1 MLVLTF
7 ITLMYRGLASKLWR
21 ETRSVRAE
29 KVDELNLT
37 PDRAIEPSVKAAL
50 ISQRWMTQSDSAKM
64 SFKDTFLDLT
74 VAWKTLQPRSPQS
87 RSSSEA
93 FPAWFQHHT
102 REKHISFKTFRAEW
116 QSTITLSGWEQFNSG
131 DPHPQSDSQINV
143 ILKSRGVTAATLS
156 KAGLTLYFFK
166 EKTW

>member
-1 MLVLTF
+1 MHWNMASSFFTVMCSTRKRPIWMLVLTL
-7 ITLMYRGLASKLWR
+7 ITLIYHGLASKLWSQ
-21 ETRSVRAE
+21 TQSVRA
-29 KVDELNLT
+29 KRGTRLNLT
-37 PDRAIEPSVKAAL
+37 SARAIEPSVKAEL
-50 ISQRWMTQSDSAKM
+50 ISLRWMTQSDSAKM

-102 REKHISFKTFRAEW
+102 REKQISCKTFRAGW

-131 DPHPQSDSQINV
+131 DPHPQSDSV
-143 ILKSRGVTAATLS
+143 KLMW
-156 KAGLTLYFFK
+156 Y
-166 EKTW
+166 